1 MSLYVIDACFAIKWI
16 LPEEGSEKA
25 LSVLDELHHFFIS
38 DLFLIE
44 SDSIITKKV
53 RKRELDVSAAPALR
67 KKVRKFPY
75 IPIPYNDISKFAFE
89 LSSTMFISHYDA
101 CYLAVAIEHDSI
113 LYTADI
119 RMYNGLQSTP
129 FGDYVKSIEK
139 L

>member
-1 MSLYVIDACFAIKWI
+1 MSHYVIDASFAIKWI
-16 LPEEGSEKA
+16 LPEKGSDKA
-25 LSVLDELHHFFIS
+25 LSVLGNLQRFFVP

-53 RKRELDVSAAPALR
+53 RKDELDVSEAPALR
-67 KKVRKFPY
+67 SKVRKFPY
-75 IPIPYNDISKFAFE
+75 ITIPYNDISKFAFE
-89 LSSTMFISHYDA
+89 LSSTMYISHYDA
-101 CYLAVAIEHDSI
+101 CYLAVAIEQSGV